1 MRSGAEFNA
10 FYLVQVLGRVDIIV
24 ALAQEEDKV
33 AFFPEVQGHL
43 ILYRLQQSYHANG
56 RGGIRMERKW
66 KVRKRGAEADRGV
79 YMWLGFSWGVFSMGS
94 TVTVRRME

>member
-1 MRSGAEFNA
+1 
-10 FYLVQVLGRVDIIV
+10 
-24 ALAQEEDKV
+24 
-33 AFFPEVQGHL
+33 
-43 ILYRLQQSYHANG
+43 
-56 RGGIRMERKW
+56 MERKW